1 MRSAIVI
8 AAIVSLTAGA
18 ALAQQESQPSE
29 LGAIQ
34 QPPIHSE
41 PAPPLTTA
49 APALPAA
56 SPVLTEEQAKAKIEG
71 EGYTEVSG
79 LKKDDDKGMWT
90 ATAMK
95 DGKPVQLS
103 LNAEG
108 HIAVV
113 N

>member
-1 MRSAIVI
+1 
-8 AAIVSLTAGA
+8 
-18 ALAQQESQPSE
+18 
-29 LGAIQ
+29 
-34 QPPIHSE
+34 
-41 PAPPLTTA
+41 
-49 APALPAA
+49 
-56 SPVLTEEQAKAKIEG
+56 VLTEEQAKAKIEG